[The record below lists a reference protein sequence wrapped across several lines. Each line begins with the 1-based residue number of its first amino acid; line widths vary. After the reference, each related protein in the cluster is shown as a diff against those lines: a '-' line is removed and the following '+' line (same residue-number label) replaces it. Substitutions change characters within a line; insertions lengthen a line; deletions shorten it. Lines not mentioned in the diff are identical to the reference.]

1 MSPPWLRLPVSRT
14 RRLILGAT
22 LGLAVVPATAS
33 AGISLGC
40 DNPYGHPI
48 NSRVD
53 WQTQVKPILNNDFGG
68 RCTACPNATSP
79 AGFLDLTDN
88 FMDAIYNI
96 VGSVV
101 FPGHPWDSILFE
113 KVNCEV
119 PPYGARMPRNQVP
132 LTLAQ
137 QGLIYDWIIQGAYGE
152 NPPNAI
158 RRDFILRDGSES
170 LRLPYPGL

>member
-1 MSPPWLRLPVSRT
+1 MTPRLL
-14 RRLILGAT
+14 LIAA
-22 LGLAVVPATAS
+22 LGLGLLPADAR
-33 AGISLGC
+33 AGVALFC
-40 DNPYGHPI
+40 DDLYGQPI
-48 NSRVD
+48 NPRVD
-53 WQTQVKPILNNDFGG
+53 WQTQVKPILNNDYGG
-68 RCTACPNATSP
+68 RCTGCHNATSP

-96 VGSVV
+96 VGSVA

-113 KVNCEV
+113 KVNCED
-119 PPYGARMPRNQVP
+119 PPYGARMPRNQAP

-137 QGLIYDWIIQGAYGE
+137 QGLIYDWIAQGAYGE

-158 RRDFILRDGSES
+158 HRDFIFRDGNES